1 MPCCNSTT
9 GSVQPSLRPD
19 EAEEAQRRRFASA
32 HRHRRHP
39 QQRRRTRKRED
50 VYRFRRRSYL
60 RSPEKG
66 SLRSHYSKCLLRE
79 VLEPPVDSAAF
90 FLIGPPSYFQLAN
103 SAGPLNWGCQLRG
116 ALVTMASPPFP
127 VTGPIVLRAGQ
138 RPRIMGQGVM
148 PAVLST
154 PMGFVCDWRR

>member
-19 EAEEAQRRRFASA
+19 EAEEALRRRFASA

-90 FLIGPPSYFQLAN
+90 FLIGPPLVL
-103 SAGPLNWGCQLRG
+103 SAGKLSWPSQLGLSAAWCSRNYG
-116 ALVTMASPPFP
+116 VAAFPRYWPNRTPSWTAAPHHGSRSYASC
-127 VTGPIVLRAGQ
+127 VIDAYGICV
-138 RPRIMGQGVM
+138 
-148 PAVLST
+148 
-154 PMGFVCDWRR
+154 